1 MLPWP
6 QRLYFWGVH
15 GIFAEVIFTGI
26 WEFVVSGKW
35 SLMGVSS
42 IWSFLVYGI
51 GSFAVEQVREFLLS
65 RKISLL
71 MRCLIYVLC
80 AYIWEFSCGLLLD
93 MVAKR
98 PWDYTDF
105 DYDVMGLIT
114 LEYAPVWFV
123 GGLCFEAI
131 MAVMETVQPIPR
143 WSKHVNCKE
152 D

>member
-15 GIFAEVIFTGI
+15 GIFSEVIFTGI

-35 SLMGVSS
+35 SLMGFSS

-51 GSFAVEQVREFLLS
+51 GGFTTEWVRDLLIS
-65 RKISLL
+65 YKISLL
-71 MRCLIYVLC
+71 MRCLVYVFC
-80 AYIWEFSCGLLLD
+80 AYVWEFSWGLLLD
-93 MVAKR
+93 TIDAR

-114 LEYAPVWFV
+114 LEYAPAWFL
-123 GGLCFEAI
+123 GGLWFEAI
-131 MAVMETVQPIPR
+131 MAAMETVQPIPR
-143 WSKHVNCKE
+143 WSPQANVKDE
-152 D
+152 